1 MKGEFIDH
9 AQQTHETTAQL
20 CNVERAQDT
29 YKKPI
34 PPQTKHAFYGI
45 DPKNQSEVV
54 AQQAF
59 AKNSAAFYS
68 NGVEEAPTRLKPA
81 QTEDQ
86 AMKLFFGSDDN
97 EKKPEKFGNPIPGY
111 SGVSRRV
118 VADNVFGMTYAE
130 ANRRAMESQSRI
142 TNEKGDTLKM
152 TSKYNPN
159 YGTKTGNQ
167 FGAY

>member
-9 AQQTHETTAQL
+9 AHQTHETTAQL

-45 DPKNQSEVV
+45 DSKNQGEVV
-54 AQQAF
+54 QQQAF

-68 NGVEEAPTRLKPA
+68 NGVEIAHARAKPA

-86 AMKLFFGSDDN
+86 AMNLFFGCDDN

-130 ANRRAMESQSRI
+130 ANRRAMESQNRI
-142 TNEKGDTLKM
+142 TVEKGDTLKM
-152 TSKYNPN
+152 TAEFKP
-159 YGTKTGNQ
+159 
-167 FGAY
+167 